1 MGKDSQ
7 PKHRQASQ
15 LARKKA
21 QRAPYDRILIV
32 TEGSK
37 TEPNYFNEIRVA
49 NKLHTANVQVEPSA
63 LGTEPIQIVEY
74 AESLFLNGD
83 ESKSIQSR
91 AFEEVYVV
99 FDRDDHLTYSN
110 ALAKADAINLKY
122 RNDNNQKVAFKS
134 IASVPCFELWLLLHF
149 EEVHAPMHR
158 NAVYE
163 RLKIYLPN
171 YQKGDAGHYATTKLQ
186 VHIAEARAIGLT
198 EINSKYD
205 GTQPYTSIHELFLKL
220 SKLN

>member
-15 LARKKA
+15 LARKKG

-37 TEPNYFNEIRVA
+37 TEPNYFKEIKVA
-49 NKLHTANVQVEPSA
+49 NKLNTANVQVEPSA
-63 LGTEPIQIVEY
+63 FGTEPMQIVEY

-83 ESKSIQSR
+83 ELKSIQPR

-99 FDRDDHLTYSN
+99 FDRDDHPTYHN
-110 ALAKADAINLKY
+110 ALAKTDALNLKY
-122 RNDNNQKVAFKS
+122 QNDNKQKVAFIS

-158 NAVYE
+158 NAVYD

-171 YQKGDAGHYATTKLQ
+171 YEKGDKGHYASTLM
-186 VHIAEARAIGLT
+186 HIEQAIARALQLARL
-198 EINSKYD
+198 NDVHD
-205 GTQPYTSIHELFLKL
+205 GIQSYTSVQELVGKL
-220 SKLN
+220 RGLN